1 MSLTSFSNSSKKE
14 SFLSN
19 QNIIYISYITVKR
32 NIFMVIA
39 EITNLFHSMNILG
52 HFVLFPSFNIA
63 HNIQPFKKHI
73 ANVTNIDTYFVTEHA
88 TM

>member
-63 HNIQPFKKHI
+63 HNIQPFK
-73 ANVTNIDTYFVTEHA
+73 NILQ
-88 TM
+88 MLQI